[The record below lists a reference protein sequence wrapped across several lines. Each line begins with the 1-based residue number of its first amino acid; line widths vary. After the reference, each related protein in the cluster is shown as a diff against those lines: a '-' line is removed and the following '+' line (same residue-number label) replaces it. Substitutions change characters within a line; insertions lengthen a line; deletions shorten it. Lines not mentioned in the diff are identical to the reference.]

1 MEFARKPFFCYL
13 AVLLLS
19 VGLLALLRLNQ
30 TFLPNGSLLPPPE
43 ETTLYTLTD
52 PDWSPDTGRC
62 LVELSLSS
70 PAPVSFAIVR
80 SAAGPIRVT
89 INGIPHE
96 NLSYYP
102 NSRQIVFLNLTSDE
116 VQKKGDRIRLEIYT
130 ERWDSSDQIYVGSEY
145 IIQQTFLLH
154 YRILRAVV
162 LTILFIMFFY
172 GLSLY
177 YFKQSERYLRYF
189 LAYMALLILW
199 LMMTGTRFLDFLP
212 TGPYNF
218 IQVCGHLYVA
228 YMPFC
233 ICLMLTEM
241 PLPSRLQFFF
251 RWQGMLFVPLFLGIP
266 AYRTSFAFVTGCI
279 LFLCFLFGGRAV
291 IWRCRKKLPGC
302 YILLIGFAVM
312 VGWKFQALL
321 VDYGLAADSLLFFL
335 MRKTRFL
342 NLPFSFAYL
351 LFVNQKFAGKFQE
364 AEDLSCLLEQKVRE
378 RTAEL
383 NRQQEL
389 RRGMML
395 NMFHDLRSPLFA
407 IRTCAASLTAS
418 DPGEEELLTLLND
431 RIDFLSCLTEDLFAA
446 ARLEDDDLLF
456 SEDPVNLHTLLSHTV
471 QGALPLAKKRQV
483 TLSWQSETECFTW
496 GDGSYLARAMQN
508 LIVNGIQYTPS
519 GKQVF
524 ITLRSAHNR
533 ALITIR
539 DEGKGIAP
547 EDLPH
552 IFERYFHKNETT
564 PNHSTGLGLSIAYS
578 IIQKHK
584 GEIQVS
590 SVPGK
595 GSTFSVSLPL
605 WHPPAS
611 NV

>member
-1 MEFARKPFFCYL
+1 MASARKPFFCYL

-19 VGLLALLRLNQ
+19 VGLLAFLRLNQ
-30 TFLPNGSLLPPPE
+30 TFLPNGSLLPPG

-52 PDWSPDTGRC
+52 PDWSPDSGRC
-62 LVELSLSS
+62 LIELVLPS

-80 SAAGPIRVT
+80 SAAGPIRVSV
-89 INGIPHE
+89 NGTPRE
-96 NLSYYP
+96 DLFYYP
-102 NSRQIVFLNLTSDE
+102 DNRQIGFLNLAPDE
-116 VQKKGDRIRLEIYT
+116 RSEDGRIRLEIDT

-145 IIQQTFLLH
+145 AIQQTFLLH
-154 YRILRAVV
+154 YRILRAIV
-162 LTILFIMFFY
+162 LAILFLMLFY
-172 GLSLY
+172 GFSLY
-177 YFKQSERYLRYF
+177 YFKRSERYLRYF
-189 LAYMALLILW
+189 LAYMALLVVW
-199 LMMTGTRFLDFLP
+199 LMITGTRFLDFLP
-212 TGPYNF
+212 TGFYNF

-233 ICLMLTEM
+233 ICLLLTEA
-241 PLPSRLQFFF
+241 PLPSRLRFLF
-251 RWQGMLFVPLFLGIP
+251 RWQGILFVPLFLGVL
-266 AYRTSFAFVTGCI
+266 AYQTSFAFITGC
-279 LFLCFLFGGRAV
+279 LLLLCFVVGGRAV
-291 IWRCRKKLPGC
+291 IWRCQNKLPGS

-312 VGWKFQALL
+312 IGWKFQALL
-321 VDYGLAADSLLFFL
+321 VDYGLASDSLIFFL

-446 ARLEDDDLLF
+446 ARLEDDDLLL
-456 SEDPVNLHTLLSHTV
+456 SEDPVNLSALLSHTV
-471 QGALPLAKKRQV
+471 QGALPLAKERQV
-483 TLSWQSETECFTW
+483 VLTWQGEEECFTW

-508 LIVNGIQYTPS
+508 LIVNGIQYTSP
-519 GKQVF
+519 GKQVSV
-524 ITLRSAHNR
+524 ILRSSRGR
-533 ALITIR
+533 ALITIQ

-578 IIQKHK
+578 IIQKHQ

-590 SVPGK
+590 SRPGE
-595 GSTFSVSLPL
+595 GSVFFVSLPL
-605 WHPPAS
+605 WHPAS

>member
-1 MEFARKPFFCYL
+1 MASARKPFFCYL
-13 AVLLLS
+13 AVLFLS
-19 VGLLALLRLNQ
+19 VGLPALLRLNQ
-30 TFLPNGSLLPPPE
+30 TFLPNGSLLPPE

-52 PDWSPDTGRC
+52 PDWSPDIGRC
-62 LVELSLSS
+62 LIELVLPS

-80 SAAGPIRVT
+80 SAAGPIRVSV
-89 INGIPHE
+89 NGVSRE
-96 NLSYYP
+96 DLFYYP
-102 NSRQIVFLNLTSDE
+102 DNRQIGFLNLAPGEWDE
-116 VQKKGDRIRLEIYT
+116 NNRIRLEIYT

-145 IIQQTFLLH
+145 TIQQTFLLR

-162 LTILFIMFFY
+162 LAILFLMLFY

-177 YFKQSERYLRYF
+177 YFKRSERYLRYF
-189 LAYMALLILW
+189 LAYMALLVVW
-199 LMMTGTRFLDFLP
+199 LMITGTRFLDFLP
-212 TGPYNF
+212 TGFYNF

-233 ICLMLTEM
+233 ICLLLTET
-241 PLPSRLQFFF
+241 PLPSRLRFFF
-251 RWQGMLFVPLFLGIP
+251 RWQGILFVPLFLGVL
-266 AYRTSFAFVTGCI
+266 AYQTNFAFITGC
-279 LFLCFLFGGRAV
+279 LLLLCFVVGGQAV
-291 IWRCRKKLPGC
+291 VWRCQNKLPGS

-312 VGWKFQALL
+312 IGWKFQALL
-321 VDYGLAADSLLFFL
+321 VDYGLVSDNLIFFL

-446 ARLEDDDLLF
+446 ARLEDDDLLL
-456 SEDPVNLHTLLSHTV
+456 SEDPVNLSALLSHTV

-483 TLSWQSETECFTW
+483 ALTWQGEEDCFTW

-508 LIVNGIQYTPS
+508 LIVNGIQYTPP
-519 GKQVF
+519 GKRVSVA
-524 ITLRSAHNR
+524 LRSSQDR

-547 EDLPH
+547 EDLSH

-578 IIQKHK
+578 VIQKHK

-590 SVPGK
+590 SRPGE
-595 GSTFSVSLPL
+595 GSVFLVSLPL
-605 WHPPAS
+605 WRPAS